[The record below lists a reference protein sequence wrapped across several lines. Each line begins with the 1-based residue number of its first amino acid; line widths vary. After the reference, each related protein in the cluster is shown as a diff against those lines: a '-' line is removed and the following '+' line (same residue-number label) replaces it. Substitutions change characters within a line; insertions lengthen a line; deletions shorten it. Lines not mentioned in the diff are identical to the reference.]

1 MALVSIS
8 EASRLAGRA
17 RTTVQRD
24 VRKGRL
30 SRTTGPDGRPAI
42 DTAELMRVYGA
53 LQAPVLQDAAP
64 QQAAAGA
71 CSTPTAGGFEV
82 LERRLAEAEGRA
94 SKAEARAARAEGERD
109 SLHEQV
115 VHAREDAAH
124 WREHAGGVLRQL
136 ADLRQTTTAL
146 PPRRSWLPWQR
157 RASGAASGTGA
168 A

>member
-30 SRTTGPDGRPAI
+30 SRTTGPDGQPAI

-53 LQAPVLQDAAP
+53 LQAPVLQGAAP

-71 CSTPTAGGFEV
+71 CSTPAAGGSDT
-82 LERRLAEAEGRA
+82 LELRLAEAEGRA
-94 SKAEARAARAEGERD
+94 SEAEARAARAEGERD
-109 SLHEQV
+109 SLREQV
-115 VHAREDAAH
+115 VLAREDAAH

-136 ADLRQTTTAL
+136 ADLRQTTAAL
-146 PPRRSWLPWQR
+146 PPRRSWLPWRR
-157 RASGAASGTGA
+157 RASGAASGAGGA
-168 A
+168 